1 MGANLMAAKVKG
13 SGKYDYRVSE
23 LSSEK
28 CSILFRQRDSL
39 AEGGWADLGKF
50 TYSLEDAKRA
60 GLLDKKNKDGSDN
73 NWIKYP
79 TNMLFARAISSGVR
93 VYCPDIFNGNL
104 VYVPEELGAQVN
116 EDGDPIGRAA

>member
-13 SGKYDYRVSE
+13 SGKYEYRVMDLTSE
-23 LSSEK
+23 T

-60 GLLDKKNKDGSDN
+60 GLVKTGSS
-73 NWIKYP
+73 WEKYP
-79 TNMLFARAISSGVR
+79 SNMLFAPGDQLRR
-93 VYCPDIFNGNL
+93 PDLLPRRIQRQPRL
-104 VYVPEELGAQVN
+104 RSRELGAPVN
-116 EDGDPIGRAA
+116 EDVEPIGRAA